1 MRTIHYKQLI
11 CSGDS
16 FKAARKAMSELTY
29 EARMERGFVVQDAAP
44 SLIVGKYY
52 YVQTN
57 KLKSIDRATLKVI
70 EEKQETLQEVLF
82 ALDLKH
88 GLVSVEGRRR
98 GLSALFEALDAMPD
112 VGLEFG
118 DINLNLKD
126 YVFEL
131 QHAFNK
137 NEIRV
142 IKVKDYLAR
151 ENAIASPSFKIID
164 VREGEK
170 LVEKWSDQAVAV
182 KLDFKLPSGKAS
194 FGVQKRG
201 TLTFTDDTPQELMD
215 YARDQL
221 PRFHEAEVET
231 AEVRDLATNR
241 VG

>member
-11 CSGDS
+11 CSGES
-16 FKAARKAMSELTY
+16 FKAAAKAMRELTY
-29 EARMERGFVVQDAAP
+29 EARMERGFVVEDDAP
-44 SLIVGKYY
+44 SFIRGKYY
-52 YVQTN
+52 YTKMNTV
-57 KLKSIDRATLKVI
+57 KSIDRVTLKPI
-70 EEKQETLQEVLF
+70 EEKSESLCEVLF
-82 ALDLKH
+82 TLDLRL
-88 GLVSVEGRRR
+88 GLVSVEGRRN
-98 GLSALFEALDAMPD
+98 GLSALYEALDALPD
-112 VGLEFG
+112 VGVEFQ
-118 DINLNLKD
+118 DLHLNLKD

-151 ENAIASPSFKIID
+151 ENALASPSFKLVD

-182 KLDFKLPSGKAS
+182 KLDFKLPSGKVS

-201 TLTFTDDTPQELMD
+201 TLSFTDDTPTELMD
-215 YARDQL
+215 YAREQL

-231 AEVRDLATNR
+231 AEIRGLTTAR
-241 VG
+241 